1 MPANPEKDHQE
12 TPITPPAPAADKRD
26 PNELSDEDLDKV
38 SGGVGAFPQAN
49 VQVSPRTIPTG
60 SDPLL

>member
-12 TPITPPAPAADKRD
+12 TSITPAPAADERD
-26 PNELSDEDLDKV
+26 PHELSDDDLDKV

-49 VQVSPRTIPTG
+49 VRVSPRAIPTG